1 MKYGLDITPAG
12 PWGRPDRIAEL
23 AALAE
28 QCGWDGVFCED
39 YLCFPAGD
47 DAADGEPP
55 PDTYDVWITLA
66 LIAQATSRVTL
77 GPMVTPLPARKP
89 AAIALQALTVD
100 HLSEGRLVLAV
111 GLGDQERTNFGALG
125 QTDSLRE
132 RADLLDEGLDV
143 ITRLW
148 SGDPVSYA
156 GTRHRLDDARMRPP
170 PVTRP
175 RIPIWVGGAMTKPR
189 PRRRALRWDGA
200 CLYRIAPAEGW
211 EDVTPDDVHRLRADA
226 RERPDGGDGFVI
238 VVGGRE
244 RSTEAAKLADDRAY
258 VSALAEA
265 GADWFQEYV
274 PPRLPYDEA
283 RRRIEAG
290 PLGQRHG

>member
-12 PWGRPDRIAEL
+12 PWGRPDRIADL

-28 QCGWDGVFCED
+28 HKGWDGVFCED
-39 YLCFPAGD
+39 YLCFPVAD
-47 DAADGEPP
+47 DGVAGEPP

-66 LIAQATSRVTL
+66 LIAQATSRITL

-89 AAIALQALTVD
+89 AAVALQALTVD
-100 HLSEGRLVLAV
+100 HVSGGRLVLGV
-111 GLGDQERTNFGALG
+111 GLGDQERTNFDALG

-132 RADLLDEGLDV
+132 RAQLLDEGLDV
-143 ITRLW
+143 IDRLW
-148 SGDPVSYA
+148 SGESVSYA
-156 GTRHRLDDARMRPP
+156 GERLRLDDARMRPA
-170 PVTRP
+170 PVTSP
-175 RIPIWVGGAMTKPR
+175 RIPIWVGGALTKPR

-211 EDVTPDDVHRLRADA
+211 EDVTPDDVRRLRADA
-226 RERPDGGDGFVI
+226 QARPDGGREFVI

-244 RSTEAAKLADDRAY
+244 RSTAPDGLAEDRAY
-258 VSALAEA
+258 VAGLAEA

-274 PPRLPYDEA
+274 PPRLSYDEA

-290 PLGQRHG
+290 PLGPPQG